1 MKRWLEQTPTEKVP
15 ELQLILDDRWM
26 YRADRALIAEQDYRS
41 VSAMLRADGEMKM
54 STAIADALKQFAK
67 NGGGPFPADVEALKP
82 YFSAPIDDS
91 MLQRWQVVP
100 ARTLIPFLAETGGDW
115 VITQRTPVNRQFDS
129 RMAIG
134 LTGSRGTSAD
144 GRWDPVP

>member
-1 MKRWLEQTPTEKVP
+1 
-15 ELQLILDDRWM
+15 M